1 MAALQELARAL
12 RESFTDKIATAQ
24 LTKILQFIE
33 NYTKAGARDTKRDTV
48 PKNANLTRKNASLD
62 TRQTTHTPTQ
72 ERQPQNTQATE
83 ASGQKKGRSYA
94 DIARKT
100 ARKILVTPKSLQNS
114 PKPTITIRITLRNPL
129 KETPKDLISKIRS

>member
-33 NYTKAGARDTKRDTV
+33 NYTKAGARDAERDTV

-62 TRQTTHTPTQ
+62 TR
-72 ERQPQNTQATE
+72 
-83 ASGQKKGRSYA
+83 
-94 DIARKT
+94 
-100 ARKILVTPKSLQNS
+100 
-114 PKPTITIRITLRNPL
+114 
-129 KETPKDLISKIRS
+129 